1 VSSVEADSPAAKA
14 GLEVGDII
22 TKLDGRAIEGS
33 SDLSRTIRSM
43 KPGNKATLTV
53 LRAGRTRDI
62 PVTIAEFKD
71 QEETKVAANTKGK
84 KEAAKVDKL
93 GLAVKEVPAD
103 QKKALKV
110 QAGVA
115 VEAADGAALAAG
127 ISPGDV
133 ILRVNNVDITNVKSF
148 NDTVAK
154 LDAKKPVALL
164 IRDENGTRFIT
175 FRPDV
180 G

>member
-1 VSSVEADSPAAKA
+1 MSTVESDSPASKA
-14 GLEVGDII
+14 GIEVGDVI
-22 TKLDGRAIEGS
+22 TKIDGRPVEGS
-33 SDLSRTIRSM
+33 ADLSRSIRSM
-43 KPGNKATLTV
+43 KPGAKVNLTV
-53 LRAGRTRDI
+53 WRAGKSRDMA
-62 PVTIAEFKD
+62 VTIAEFKD
-71 QEETKVAANTKGK
+71 EEPTKAAANTKGK
-84 KEAAKVDKL
+84 KEPAKTDKL
-93 GLAVKEVPAD
+93 GLAVKEVTPD
-103 QKKALKV
+103 QKKSLKV
-110 QAGVA
+110 QNGVA

-154 LDAKKPVALL
+154 LDVKKPVALL
-164 IRDENGTRFIT
+164 IRDESGTRFIT